1 MPVCVAIKKDGN
13 QCRLDAIPTG
23 DRCRM
28 HMKCMERNG
37 PNTTLL
43 NELKYRQSKE
53 VADAIRLHND
63 ENNND
68 TAEYN
73 RVLNEITQRY
83 EIMKLE
89 LQTRFARERHEGI
102 DRDAEARNRR
112 LEERLRRVAL
122 RRRVHEEWRE
132 RLRQRDVGRDLEAV
146 QQVVAQVDALRA
158 HRELEEFANDRQ
170 NVHTTVVVNKVKE
183 TVEKLLQIPVPEDY
197 ETETQKTVG
206 EIILECDLS
215 RKASWQMMAKYC
227 QDEDIYDMGP
237 GIYAKVLNAVW
248 QYIKNS
254 PDSADLKKILKAEME
269 DNVGMCAQG
278 NLTRLCNIVAGYMDG
293 INPDTK
299 SRNEMIADKM
309 VELLGSERP
318 TGLKI
323 ADAILFLKELGV
335 PRDEY
340 TIWIEPL
347 LGDDEDLESFEELL
361 A

>member
-1 MPVCVAIKKDGN
+1 MPICVALKQDGN
-13 QCRLDAIPTG
+13 QCRLDALPTG
-23 DRCRM
+23 DRCRI
-28 HMKCMERNG
+28 HMKCLERNG
-37 PNTTLL
+37 PNKTLL
-43 NELKYRQSKE
+43 NELKYRQQKE
-53 VADAIRLHND
+53 RSEAYRLHVLG
-63 ENNND
+63 NNNWNAYSEAV
-68 TAEYN
+68 T
-73 RVLNEITQRY
+73 EIQHRY
-83 EIMKLE
+83 EIATLE
-89 LQTRFARERHEGI
+89 LQTQIARERHQGI
-102 DRDAEARNRR
+102 DRDAPAREFRRREQQER
-112 LEERLRRVAL
+112 LEQRRERREAWRQRLRRRAPSPEMVQ
-122 RRRVHEEWRE
+122 RVIQRVEEAE
-132 RLRQRDVGRDLEAV
+132 R
-146 QQVVAQVDALRA
+146 
-158 HRELEEFANDRQ
+158 RELEEFANDRQ
-170 NVHTTVVVNKVKE
+170 NVHTTVIVNKVKE
-183 TVEKLLQIPVPEDY
+183 TVEKLLQIPVPEEY

-206 EIILECDLS
+206 EIILECELS

-254 PDSADLKKILKAEME
+254 PDSTDLKKILKTEME

-293 INPDTK
+293 INPETK
-299 SRNEMIADKM
+299 SRNEIIADKM
-309 VELLGSERP
+309 VELLSSERA

-323 ADAILFLKELGV
+323 ADAILFLKEMGV